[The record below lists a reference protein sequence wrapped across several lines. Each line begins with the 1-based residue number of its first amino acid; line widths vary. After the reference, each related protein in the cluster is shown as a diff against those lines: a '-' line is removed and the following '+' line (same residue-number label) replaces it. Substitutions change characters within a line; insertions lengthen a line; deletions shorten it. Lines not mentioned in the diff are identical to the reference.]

1 VSRRAGSAVIAFA
14 LLDLTAVGVQL
25 PTLRADLG
33 SSPSGGQWIL
43 NAWLLALAVA
53 LPLARAARVDR
64 RALLA
69 AGAVAMA
76 AGAAV
81 CASADSTATLVIG
94 RAIEGAGMGVLL
106 APITTAGAGP
116 PLVALAL
123 GPIVGG
129 GLAEKNWWH
138 LYFAASAL
146 AAAVLAAAAWRE
158 AGAGEAR
165 RELDRGTLA
174 VLAGLVVL
182 TLLLVQGEPWGLP
195 RFPAYVVGY
204 TAVVMVGLGSV
215 APLRGAAAAAGGALA
230 SICFLMP
237 QYLELAHLIH
247 PLRSGV
253 WIAAGTI
260 PAVAGVLLGWRY
272 RRLVP
277 PQALLAAGA
286 LVAGAG
292 AALLYLIQEGS
303 SEALFGAGL
312 VLTGGGFG
320 LAAAAGEDRSVGE
333 LLPSFAIG
341 AALTLA
347 VSGAMFQ
354 YTQADLRAA
363 AESFQHSLSRGVAD
377 GALVL
382 LPLAVSVLSGA
393 WLARRASSAT
403 RPAAES

>member
-1 VSRRAGSAVIAFA
+1 MSRRAASLVLAFA

-43 NAWLLALAVA
+43 NAWLLTLAVA
-53 LPLARAARVDR
+53 LPLARAARADR
-64 RALLA
+64 RTLLA

-76 AGAAV
+76 AGAAL
-81 CASADSTATLVIG
+81 CATADSTATLVVG
-94 RAIEGAGMGVLL
+94 RAIEGAGLGVLL
-106 APITTAGAGP
+106 APVTTAAAWL
-116 PLVALAL
+116 PLAALAL

-146 AAAVLAAAAWRE
+146 AAVVLAAAAWRDAE
-158 AGAGEAR
+158 PGEAR
-165 RELDRGTLA
+165 QELDRSTSA
-174 VLAGLVVL
+174 VLGALVVL

-195 RFPAYVVGY
+195 RFLAYLVGY
-204 TAVVMVGLGSV
+204 MAVLTLGARWV
-215 APLRGAAAAAGGALA
+215 ASLRAAAAAAGGALA

-247 PLRSGV
+247 PVRSGIWV
-253 WIAAGTI
+253 SAATI
-260 PAVAGVLLGWRY
+260 PAVAGIGLAWRA
-272 RRLVP
+272 RGRVP
-277 PQALLAAGA
+277 RPVLLAAGA
-286 LVAGAG
+286 LVASAG
-292 AALLYLIQEGS
+292 AVVLYLLQEDSG
-303 SEALFGAGL
+303 EALFGAGL

-320 LAAAAGEDRSVGE
+320 LAAAAGEDDRVGE

-341 AALTLA
+341 AAITLA
-347 VSGAMFQ
+347 ASGAMFQ
-354 YTQADLRAA
+354 YTQADQRAA

-377 GALVL
+377 AALMLLILAVTLLAGVL
-382 LPLAVSVLSGA
+382 LP
-393 WLARRASSAT
+393 RRASSAA